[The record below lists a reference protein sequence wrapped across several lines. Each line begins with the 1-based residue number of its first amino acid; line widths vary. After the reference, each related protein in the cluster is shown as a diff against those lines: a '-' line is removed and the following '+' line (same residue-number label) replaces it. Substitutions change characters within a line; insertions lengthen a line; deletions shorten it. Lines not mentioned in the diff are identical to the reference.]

1 VFWVSCHTYALYVV
15 RGMQSRHP
23 HLFCAQAY
31 GCLNGKRIQT
41 ANRVIQNYAPIDV
54 FGGDD
59 LPNQLRTVGI
69 DCVVALEEHTLI
81 SGLKHLPGKV

>member
-1 VFWVSCHTYALYVV
+1 
-15 RGMQSRHP
+15 
-23 HLFCAQAY
+23 
-31 GCLNGKRIQT
+31 
-41 ANRVIQNYAPIDV
+41 VIQDYAPIDV